1 MIWAIVPSKTLGRA
15 KTRLA
20 SMLEPEERRALSL
33 AMLRD
38 VLTALLGVQTIDR
51 VAVVTQD
58 NEVACAAY
66 TMGAGVL
73 LDGGKGHNTA
83 LEEAIV
89 HCQGKGASAVLIVS
103 ADLPLLRAATVEQIV
118 ARAMEH
124 PSPRL
129 ALLAPSR
136 EGTGTNAMLQRPPGA
151 LPLRFGPN
159 SLQLHQQ
166 VAEERQVQVELIQA
180 ADLGLDID
188 TPADLLDFARMVVP
202 GHTQAALTKMQ
213 LMERL
218 LEHFYGTAP
227 VL

>member
-1 MIWAIVPSKTLGRA
+1 MIWAIVPSKTLEQA

-38 VLTALLGVQTIDR
+38 VLTALLEARTIDR
-51 VAVVTQD
+51 VAVVTRD
-58 NEVACAAY
+58 NEVACTAY
-66 TMGAGVL
+66 TMGAGML
-73 LDGGKGHNTA
+73 LDGGKGHTAA

-89 HCQGKGASAVLIVS
+89 HCKSQGASAVLIVS
-103 ADLPLLRAATVEQIV
+103 ADLPLLRSATIEQMV

-136 EGTGTNAMLQRPPGA
+136 EGTGTNALLQRPPGE
-151 LPLRFGPN
+151 LPLRFGPH

-166 VAEERQVQVELIQA
+166 VAEEQQVQVELIQS

-188 TPADLLDFARMVVP
+188 TPADLLDFARIPAP

>member
-1 MIWAIVPSKTLGRA
+1 MIWAIVPSKTLERA

-38 VLTALLGVQTIDR
+38 VLTALLGTRTIDR

-58 NEVACAAY
+58 NEVACTAY

-73 LDGGKGHNTA
+73 LDGGKGHNAA
-83 LEEAIV
+83 LEEAIA
-89 HCQGKGASAVLIVS
+89 HCQRKGASAVLIMS
-103 ADLPLLRAATVEQIV
+103 ADLPLLRSATIEQIV
-118 ARAMEH
+118 ARAIEH
-124 PSPRL
+124 PAPRL
-129 ALLAPSR
+129 AVLAPSR
-136 EGTGTNAMLQRPPGA
+136 EGTGTNAMLQRPPGV
-151 LPLRFGPN
+151 LPLRFGLN

-166 VAEERQVQVELIQA
+166 VAEEQQVHVELAQA

-188 TPADLLDFARMVVP
+188 TPADLLDFARIAAP

>member
-20 SMLEPEERRALSL
+20 SMLEPEERRTLSL
-33 AMLRD
+33 SMLRD
-38 VLTALLGVQTIDR
+38 VLTALLGTRMIDR
-51 VAVVTQD
+51 VVVVTQD
-58 NEVACAAY
+58 NMVACAAY
-66 TMGAGVL
+66 SMGAGVL
-73 LDGGKGHNTA
+73 LDGGKGHNAA

-89 HCQGKGASAVLIVS
+89 HCQSQGASAALIVS
-103 ADLPLLRAATVEQIV
+103 ADLPLLRSATIEQMV
-118 ARAMEH
+118 ARALEH

-129 ALLAPSR
+129 ALLAPSH
-136 EGTGTNAMLQRPPGA
+136 EGTGTNAMLQRPPGV

-166 VAEERQVQVELIQA
+166 VAEEQQVPVELAQST
-180 ADLGLDID
+180 DLGLDID
-188 TPADLLDFARMVVP
+188 TPADLLDFARIAVP

-218 LEHFYGTAP
+218 LEHFYSTAP

>member
-1 MIWAIVPSKTLGRA
+1 MIWAIVPSKTLEQA

-20 SMLEPEERRALSL
+20 SMLAPEERRALSL

-38 VLTALLGVQTIDR
+38 VLTALLEARTIDR

-58 NEVACAAY
+58 NVVACTAY
-66 TMGAGVL
+66 TLGASVL
-73 LDGGKGHNTA
+73 LDGGKGHNAA

-89 HCQGKGASAVLIVS
+89 HCQRKEASAVLIVS
-103 ADLPLLRAATVEQIV
+103 ADLPLLRSATIEQMV
-118 ARAMEH
+118 ARAIAH
-124 PSPRL
+124 PAPRL
-129 ALLAPSR
+129 AVLAPSR
-136 EGTGTNAMLQRPPGA
+136 DGTGTNAMLQRPPGV

-166 VAEERQVQVELIQA
+166 VAEEQQVQVELMQS

-188 TPADLLDFARMVVP
+188 TPADLLDFARVAVP
-202 GHTQAALTKMQ
+202 GHTQFALLKMQ
-213 LMERL
+213 LMERM

>member
-1 MIWAIVPSKTLGRA
+1 MIWAIVPAKTLEQA

-20 SMLEPEERRALSL
+20 SMLAPEERRALSL

-38 VLTALLGVQTIDR
+38 VLTALLGARTIDR
-51 VAVVTQD
+51 VAVVTRD
-58 NEVACAAY
+58 NVVACTAY

-73 LDGGKGHNTA
+73 LDGGRGHNAA
-83 LEEAIV
+83 LEEAIA
-89 HCQGKGASAVLIVS
+89 HCQSKGASAVLIVS
-103 ADLPLLRAATVEQIV
+103 ADLPLLRSTTIEQMG
-118 ARAMEH
+118 AQAMEQ

-136 EGTGTNAMLQRPPGA
+136 DGTGTNAMLQRPPSA

-166 VAEERQVQVELIQA
+166 VGEERQVQVELVQS

-188 TPADLLDFARMVVP
+188 TPADLLDFARVAGP
-202 GHTQAALTKMQ
+202 GHTQAVLLKMQ

>member
-1 MIWAIVPSKTLGRA
+1 MIWAIVPSKTLERA

-20 SMLEPEERRALSL
+20 SMLEPEERRELSL

-38 VLTALLGVQTIDR
+38 VLTALLGARNLDR

-58 NEVACAAY
+58 NVVACAAY

-73 LDGGKGHNTA
+73 LDAGKGHNAA
-83 LEEAIV
+83 LEEAIA
-89 HCQGKGASAVLIVS
+89 HCQSKGASAVLIVS
-103 ADLPLLRAATVEQIV
+103 ADLPLLSLATVEQII
-118 ARAMEH
+118 ARAVEH
-124 PSPRL
+124 PAPRL

-136 EGTGTNAMLQRPPGA
+136 DGTGTNGMLQRPPGV

-166 VAEERQVQVELIQA
+166 VAEEQQAPVELVQS

-188 TPADLLDFARMVVP
+188 TPADLLDFARIAEP
-202 GHTQAALTKMQ
+202 GHTQTALLKMQ